1 MPFSCCVPNCNSRY
15 SKAKKVKLFRFP
27 SNPERCHAWIRA
39 VRREKWLPNRH
50 TRICQFHFVSRKPC
64 HFLLYSTSAKLGQP
78 NRTWI
83 ANWPDR
89 LQKRRKQKEH
99 QSAPPLGS
107 ETATSSELHQE
118 CDLQENVQTI
128 DSMPLVSLDLHNSE
142 QELGLEEQQDSAQ
155 CASRGSN
162 ECQILIS
169 DIDLEATKQQLLT
182 LEESERDLKSKYME
196 VENKLKNK
204 EELYANLEVKLKE
217 VNQKLHQLEEKNS
230 LLHRDLYQ
238 TSSIAVKMQND
249 DKRTHF
255 YTGLPSYNTFA
266 VLLSLLIPVVS
277 KMGNVGYGLSM
288 ADELVLVLTKL
299 SRAVTNEDLGYR
311 FDVDKTKVTKNFHRW
326 IDVMFQNLKPLVCW
340 PDKEMIVTNL
350 PDCFKPHY
358 AKAVCIIDCSEV
370 FIQRPTCYTARA
382 QTYSNYKNH
391 NTIKFLVAISPTGA
405 VTFIS
410 RCWGGRV
417 SDRYLTANSGL
428 LRYLKHG
435 DLVIAD
441 RGFDI
446 ADDLALVG
454 AILAIPPFTKGKSQ
468 LSQREVEFSRR
479 LSSVRIHVER
489 AIGRMKNYKIL
500 QCTLPIS
507 LIKRDNETEFATI
520 DKILLICAALS
531 NLHPPLV
538 K

>member
-1 MPFSCCVPNCNSRY
+1 
-15 SKAKKVKLFRFP
+15 
-27 SNPERCHAWIRA
+27 
-39 VRREKWLPNRH
+39 
-50 TRICQFHFVSRKPC
+50 
-64 HFLLYSTSAKLGQP
+64 
-78 NRTWI
+78 
-83 ANWPDR
+83 
-89 LQKRRKQKEH
+89 
-99 QSAPPLGS
+99 
-107 ETATSSELHQE
+107 
-118 CDLQENVQTI
+118 
-128 DSMPLVSLDLHNSE
+128 MPLVSLDLHNSE

-155 CASRGSN
+155 CASGGSS
-162 ECQILIS
+162 ECQLLIS

-238 TSSIAVKMQND
+238 TSSVAVKMQND

-277 KMGNVGYGLSM
+277 KMGNVGSGLSM

-311 FDVDKTKVTKNFHRW
+311 FDVDKTKVTKIFHRW
-326 IDVMFQNLKPLVCW
+326 IDAMFQNLKPLVCW

-454 AILAIPPFTKGKSQ
+454 ATLAIPPFTKGKSQ
-468 LSQREVEFSRR
+468 LSQREGEFSRR